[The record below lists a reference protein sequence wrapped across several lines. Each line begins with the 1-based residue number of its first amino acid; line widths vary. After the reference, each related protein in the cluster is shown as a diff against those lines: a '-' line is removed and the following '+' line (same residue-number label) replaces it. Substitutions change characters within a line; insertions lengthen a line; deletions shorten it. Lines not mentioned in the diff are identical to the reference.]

1 MLYTSSPSQKIALF
15 WKYSHVFRED
25 STSFLVSSLNLSKT
39 KIGCTLFASKTS
51 TYFIHRS
58 TYLKKR
64 SAKREVQFQPVH
76 YTNSKMSEN
85 VGNREY
91 YLSVS
96 IPRISSSAQK
106 IATLWIQ
113 QYASIAATWSG
124 KNLTRTSSAISLS
137 IRSSPDIPMFAHST
151 EMW

>member
-1 MLYTSSPSQKIALF
+1 MLYTSSRSQKIALF
-15 WKYSHVFRED
+15 WKYCRLFRKD
-25 STSFLVSSLNLSKT
+25 STSFLASSLNPSKT

-76 YTNSKMSEN
+76 YKNSKMSEN

-91 YLSVS
+91 YLDVS
-96 IPRISSSAQK
+96 IPRISSYAQK
-106 IATLWIQ
+106 IAALWIQ
-113 QYASIAATWSG
+113 QYINCHLIWEGSHSHI
-124 KNLTRTSSAISLS
+124 LS
-137 IRSSPDIPMFAHST
+137 NFFKHRK
-151 EMW
+151 